1 VLLDKE
7 FFFVRTRALGRSTS
21 KIVILSL
28 LTRVSKKRLQIHCRQ
43 NVCMYFNFNVAAH
56 NDDNERRRQKCQL
69 QYVANKNVQQ
79 AHLNQHLCK
88 THIDLA

>member
-1 VLLDKE
+1 
-7 FFFVRTRALGRSTS
+7 
-21 KIVILSL
+21 
-28 LTRVSKKRLQIHCRQ
+28 
-43 NVCMYFNFNVAAH
+43 MYFNFNVAAH